1 MADMQTPLRRVRGL
15 GSTKSGTEH
24 FWAVRVTS
32 VALVPLTLF
41 VVGLLFSMIG
51 KNFVEAR
58 LTLAQPLIWVPLAL
72 FIVISLEHMRL
83 GMQEVVSDYIHTDLL
98 KVALMMLNTFIVVL
112 IGGACVFS
120 LLKIAFGG

>member
-1 MADMQTPLRRVRGL
+1 MAEMQTPLSKVRGL
-15 GSTKSGTEH
+15 GSTKSGTGH

-41 VVGLLFSMIG
+41 VVGLVLSLTGSSFE
-51 KNFVEAR
+51 EAR
-58 LTLAQPLIWVPLAL
+58 ATLASPLVWVPVAL

-83 GMQEVVSDYIHTDLL
+83 GMQEVISDYIHSELL
-98 KVALMMLNTFIVVL
+98 KVGLMMLNSFFVVL
-112 IGGACVFS
+112 VGAACVFS

>member
-1 MADMQTPLRRVRGL
+1 MAEMQTPLRRVRGL

-24 FWAVRVTS
+24 FWAVRVSS

-41 VVGLLFSMIG
+41 VVGLLFSLIG
-51 KNFVEAR
+51 KSFAEAR
-58 LTLAQPLIWVPLAL
+58 MILAQPLVWVPVAL

-98 KVALMMLNTFIVVL
+98 KVALMMLNTFIVVV

>member
-1 MADMQTPLRRVRGL
+1 MAEMQTPLRRVRGL

-24 FWAVRVTS
+24 FWAVRVSS

-41 VVGLLFSMIG
+41 VVGLLFSLIG
-51 KNFVEAR
+51 KSFAEAR
-58 LTLAQPLIWVPLAL
+58 MILAQPLIWVPVAL

-98 KVALMMLNTFIVVL
+98 KVALMMLNTFIVVM

>member
-1 MADMQTPLRRVRGL
+1 MAEMQTPLRRVRGL

-41 VVGLLFSMIG
+41 VVGLLFSLIG
-51 KNFVEAR
+51 KSFTEAR
-58 LTLAQPLIWVPLAL
+58 MILAQPLIWVPVAL

-98 KVALMMLNTFIVVL
+98 KVALMMLNTFIVVM

>member
-1 MADMQTPLRRVRGL
+1 MAEMQTPLRKVRGL

-41 VVGLLFSMIG
+41 VVGLVLSLSGSSFA
-51 KNFVEAR
+51 EAR
-58 LTLAQPLIWVPLAL
+58 STLASPLVWVPVAL

-83 GMQEVVSDYIHTDLL
+83 GMQEVVSDYIHTEFL
-98 KVALMMLNTFIVVL
+98 KVALMMLNTFLVVL

>member
-1 MADMQTPLRRVRGL
+1 MAEMQTPLRRVRGL
-15 GSTKSGTEH
+15 GSTKSGTGH

-41 VVGLLFSMIG
+41 VVGLLFSLIG
-51 KNFVEAR
+51 RGFVEAR
-58 LTLAQPLIWVPLAL
+58 MTLAHPLVWVPVAL

-83 GMQEVVSDYIHTDLL
+83 GMQEVVSDYIHNDLL
-98 KVALMMLNTFIVVL
+98 KVALMMLNSFIVVL

>member
-51 KNFVEAR
+51 KSFVEAR
-58 LTLAQPLIWVPLAL
+58 LTLAQPLIWVPVAL

>member
-1 MADMQTPLRRVRGL
+1 
-15 GSTKSGTEH
+15 
-24 FWAVRVTS
+24 
-32 VALVPLTLF
+32 
-41 VVGLLFSMIG
+41 VVGLLFSLIG
-51 KNFVEAR
+51 KSFAEAR
-58 LTLAQPLIWVPLAL
+58 MILAQPLIWVPVAL

-98 KVALMMLNTFIVVL
+98 KVALMMLNTFIVVM